1 MARSKN
7 PLQNPRNGGG
17 VVWVNNTLHIGLEKF
32 SPELNAKVAVLI
44 DRQADVGTRYM
55 KQHARWTDRSGN
67 ARATLKVD
75 PEHKGIE
82 HKLVLHGGMP
92 YQIYLELLHS
102 GRYAIIGP
110 TVPILGRQTMA
121 LLNGLLGMMK

>member
-7 PLQNPRNGGG
+7 PLKNPPGGSG
-17 VVWVNNTLHIGLEKF
+17 VFWVNNTISYGLDKF

-55 KQHARWTDRSGN
+55 KQHARWTDRTGN

-75 PEHKGIE
+75 PVHEE
-82 HKLVLHGGMP
+82 LTHKLILHGGMP
-92 YQIYLELLHS
+92 YQIFLELLHA

-121 LLNGLLGMMK
+121 LLNGLLAMMK